1 MALYKPLQKLKL
13 VYNQNGQVVKIV
25 SNINILV
32 KEYKKLTRVLTEPP
46 QSAGLADYL
55 IEYYVK
61 DDVTS
66 LERYTFKDL
75 VEFDILLNWSPENS
89 LPIEKQIEE
98 AIKADLIKK
107 NVPFYRVKTVVYL
120 EDGSTGGKVTS
131 TISNDGDIVID

>member
-1 MALYKPLQKLKL
+1 MGTYEPIQGLKL
-13 VYNQNGQVVKIV
+13 VYKQNEQVVKVV
-25 SNINILV
+25 SDIDVLV
-32 KEYKKLTRVLTEPP
+32 DENKTLTRKATGLTGP
-46 QSAGLADYL
+46 ADYL
-55 IEYYVK
+55 IEYCVTDH
-61 DDVTS
+61 DDS